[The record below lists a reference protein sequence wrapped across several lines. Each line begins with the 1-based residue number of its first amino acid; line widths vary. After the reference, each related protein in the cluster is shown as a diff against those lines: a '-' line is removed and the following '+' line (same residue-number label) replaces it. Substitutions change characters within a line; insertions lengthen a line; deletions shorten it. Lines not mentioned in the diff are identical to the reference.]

1 VDAGDN
7 NVTQCRDETKASTP
21 TVEVPFGD
29 AEAQFQEGTSGGTF
43 LRKKWQYSSENDRD
57 KPSGCDRKL
66 INALRASVN
75 QIQQQMSFLVQTKA
89 ATLPQRARV
98 KNEYVKDDPGLR
110 TTTQDQHVDLVS
122 SIDSCDSEACD
133 GAEARQKPSL
143 SEQEPPPKKMKFTY
157 TAGIADTHVASK
169 PQARRKS
176 VSKSA
181 KVASYTKRQQMR
193 DCSYRN

>member
-98 KNEYVKDDPGLR
+98 KNEYVKDEPGLS
-110 TTTQDQHVDLVS
+110 TTIQDQHVDLVS
-122 SIDSCDSEACD
+122 STDDSCDSEACD
-133 GAEARQKPSL
+133 SEDHQKPSL
-143 SEQEPPPKKMKFTY
+143 SKQEPPPKKVKFTN
-157 TAGIADTHVASK
+157 TAGIPDIHVASK
-169 PQARRKS
+169 PQA
-176 VSKSA
+176 
-181 KVASYTKRQQMR
+181 
-193 DCSYRN
+193 